1 MFCEIHELEIQRHIG
16 KSVKMEETPRKK
28 LLITVGRVN
37 MVRANYIFEQC
48 FGNTQAC
55 CISNEI
61 CSVYYM
67 SIVLLSH
74 LCQIITALKGRIAV
88 IMKECVVKVLLGF
101 NHQNIHSQHAHAHLP
116 PTLLHKYTLSVSH
129 SADKSPWLQ

>member
-1 MFCEIHELEIQRHIG
+1 MFSSEEEVIYLNNALETCKHAASQ
-16 KSVKMEETPRKK
+16 MK
-28 LLITVGRVN
+28 LVVSTVCPPF
-37 MVRANYIFEQC
+37 Y
-48 FGNTQAC
+48 
-55 CISNEI
+55 
-61 CSVYYM
+61 
-67 SIVLLSH
+67 SH

-88 IMKECVVKVLLGF
+88 IMCVKECVVKVLLRF